1 MGDRTPRRTRRAYLA
16 GAGAV
21 GSALVAG
28 CTGGSGDDTDET
40 TGTST
45 ERSTTT
51 TSDSYTASIAPV
63 GEVEFDEV
71 PENVFTMYPQYA
83 DMLVAL
89 GHGDAVNS
97 LFVPEM
103 SGTTM
108 NYYYE
113 RLDGVAFDWEG
124 LPNPYDNFT
133 KEFFY
138 KLDSDVHLLGPAWAS
153 TQQNW
158 SRADVDDVVENVGPF
173 FGNFYSGTHNAP
185 PEAYADAY
193 EYYTL
198 WELFGRVAEVFR
210 ERARF
215 EQLNA
220 VHADLID
227 HIEAN
232 LPPEGERP
240 TAVRVTLG
248 DGQFWTYHLNRPGF
262 WLADTR
268 PLAATDAFGDAEW
281 DGLWGSVGYETMAEA
296 DPDVILH
303 LWGMTSRYDM
313 ADVRERLRSHPV
325 GSDLSAVQ
333 NDRVYAQGMRY
344 QGPLM
349 NLFQIEMT
357 AKQLYP
363 DVFGEWP
370 GYTDG
375 EPYPAIPADEQ
386 LFDRGRVADIV
397 AGN

>member
-1 MGDRTPRRTRRAYLA
+1 MVDRTPRTTRRAYLA

-28 CTGGSGDDTDET
+28 CTGGSSDDADET
-40 TGTST
+40 SSSTTAGGTSAA
-45 ERSTTT
+45 
-51 TSDSYTASIAPV
+51 DSYTASIAPV
-63 GEVEFDEV
+63 GEVTFDEV
-71 PENVFTMYPQYA
+71 PESAFTMYPQYA

-113 RLDGVAFDWEG
+113 HLDGVAFDWEG
-124 LPNPYDNFT
+124 LPNPFDNFT

-138 KLDSDVHLLGPAWAS
+138 NLDSDVHLLGPAWAS
-153 TQQNW
+153 TQKNW
-158 SRADVDDVVENVGPF
+158 SRSDVDDVVENVGPF
-173 FGNFYSGTHNAP
+173 FGNFYSGTRSAP

-198 WELFGRVAEVFR
+198 WEIFGRVASVFR
-210 ERARF
+210 ERRRF
-215 EQLNA
+215 ERLNA
-220 VHADLID
+220 VHADLIT
-227 HIEAN
+227 HIEEN
-232 LPPEGERP
+232 LPPREERP

-281 DGLWGSVGYETMAEA
+281 DGLWGSVGYETMADA

-313 ADVRERLRSHPV
+313 ATVREQLRDHPV
-325 GSDLSAVQ
+325 GKELSAVQ

-375 EPYPAIPADEQ
+375 EPYPAIPEGER
-386 LFDRGRVADIV
+386 LFDRQRVADIV
-397 AGN
+397 TGN

>member
-1 MGDRTPRRTRRAYLA
+1 MADRTPHRTRRAYLA

-21 GSALVAG
+21 GSALLAG
-28 CTGGSGDDTDET
+28 CMGGENDDATTETSTSTSTATTTGSG
-40 TGTST
+40 
-45 ERSTTT
+45 
-51 TSDSYTASIAPV
+51 SYTASIAPV
-63 GEVEFDEV
+63 GEVEFDSI

-89 GHGDAVNS
+89 GHGDTVNS

-113 RLDGVAFDWEG
+113 HLDGVSFDWEG

-153 TQQNW
+153 TQKNW
-158 SRADVDDVVENVGPF
+158 SRDDVDDVVENVGPF

-185 PEAYADAY
+185 PKAYADSY

-198 WELFGRVAEVFR
+198 WELFGRVSEVFR

-220 VHADLID
+220 VHTDLID

-232 LPPEGERP
+232 LPPKEERP

-268 PLAATDAFGDAEW
+268 PLAAIDAFGDEEW
-281 DGLWGSVGYETMAEA
+281 DGLWGSVGYETMVEA

-313 ADVRERLRSHPV
+313 ANVREQLRADPV
-325 GSDLSAVQ
+325 GKQLSAVQ

-375 EPYPAIPADEQ
+375 EPYPQIPADEQ
-386 LFDRGRVADIV
+386 LFDRQRVAEIV
-397 AGN
+397 TAN